1 MQDWRSWET
10 GRKTIYEGTEFDG
23 SFHFEGVITEVHE
36 DHLICEAEGMH
47 LWVDDDTAES
57 AYLCVHYDATWPC
70 YIRQVTVRYTQ
81 QKQRSESR

>member
-47 LWVDDDTAES
+47 LWEIGRAHV
-57 AYLCVHYDATWPC
+57 
-70 YIRQVTVRYTQ
+70 
-81 QKQRSESR
+81 

>member
-36 DHLICEAEGMH
+36 DHLICEAEGMRNPSGNQKEDGSGKG
-47 LWVDDDTAES
+47 LGRPAFCL
-57 AYLCVHYDATWPC
+57 YLAHPSHNVHQNRRLSLCTL
-70 YIRQVTVRYTQ
+70 
-81 QKQRSESR
+81 